1 MEQKTGADEASAYAE
16 VWGGQ
21 FIATSLSD
29 NGTPL
34 CIVAGSQIELTFSD
48 RAESKLNFKA
58 GCNSMFAAIEE
69 LSPIL
74 VLGEIGSTRML
85 CADDLM
91 DQENWVS
98 NVLSS
103 RPTLELS
110 GQTLTLS
117 STGIVSQVIT
127 LQRVDAA

>member
-1 MEQKTGADEASAYAE
+1 
-16 VWGGQ
+16 
-21 FIATSLSD
+21 
-29 NGTPL
+29 
-34 CIVAGSQIELTFSD
+34 
-48 RAESKLNFKA
+48 
-58 GCNSMFAAIEE
+58 MFAAIEE